1 MAGKRILTTR
11 AVAKKI
17 ASDDVYTSDDKLVIP
32 ADTVITDDILSALK
46 DYSIFALRVKVGADG
61 TTPIMYDE
69 SIADI
74 DKIVE
79 SDETTD
85 ETDIEEG
92 EADSDIDPEK
102 QEQDIAKAM
111 DIINNAK
118 SQNDVD
124 ALIQLGGFTED
135 MGIKDG
141 YIHTNDTE
149 AFKVFNKVYLDSIDS
164 LKDTFNNV
172 IMKNEQIDKDAILKD
187 VQNVVSKSRNSLH
200 ILDMLQCMRGYNDVT
215 YVHSMNVALLSNMIG
230 RIVFPDI
237 SDEELDVLTLAG
249 LLHDIGKML
258 IPDEVI
264 DKRDRLTIS
273 EFNVIKTH
281 VLHGNNILKKI
292 NVDPRVAEVAMRHH
306 ERCDGSGYPGGY
318 RRDQIEPFARIVAIA
333 DTYDAMTSERVYRA
347 AICPFDVIH
356 MFEREGLLKYDTE
369 FLLPFLEKA
378 VQAYI
383 NAEVHLTTDK
393 IGRVIM
399 INQNEF
405 SRPVVQ
411 VGNEFYDLAE
421 EKDISI
427 DKIIM

>member
-11 AVAKKI
+11 AVANMI
-17 ASDDVYTSDDKLVIP
+17 ASDDVYTSDDKLIIP

-69 SIADI
+69 TATDVEES
-74 DKIVE
+74 VE
-79 SDETTD
+79 SDETAD
-85 ETDIEEG
+85 DIEIEEG

-124 ALIQLGGFTED
+124 ALIQLGGFTEET
-135 MGIKDG
+135 GIRDG
-141 YIHTNDTE
+141 YIHTNATE